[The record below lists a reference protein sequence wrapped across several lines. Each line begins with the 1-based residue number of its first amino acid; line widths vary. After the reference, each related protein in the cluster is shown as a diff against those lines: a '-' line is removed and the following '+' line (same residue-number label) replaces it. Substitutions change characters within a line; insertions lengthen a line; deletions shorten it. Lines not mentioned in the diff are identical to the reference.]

1 MGQSGECEPM
11 AHAPAVRSTAAAI
24 EQVQKSYP
32 DCPVDC
38 YLLFTSNSDAMSLY
52 ELAREKKIGV
62 RVSPTPRAARA
73 TCGVSLLIS
82 CDDASTMEEL
92 AAAAD
97 IVLEGV
103 VPLPRQIDA
112 HRDRY
117 C

>member
-52 ELAREKKIGV
+52 ELARKKKIGA

-73 TCGVSLLIS
+73 TCGVALLIS
-82 CDDASTMEEL
+82 CDDADTMEAL
-92 AAAAD
+92 AAAAG
-97 IVLEGV
+97 IALEGV

>member
-1 MGQSGECEPM
+1 MGQSGECEHI
-11 AHAPAVRSTAAAI
+11 AHASAARSTAATI

-52 ELAREKKIGV
+52 ELARKKKIGA

-73 TCGVSLLIS
+73 TCGVALLIS
-82 CDDASTMEEL
+82 CDDASTMEAL
-92 AAAAD
+92 AAAAG
-97 IVLEGV
+97 IALEGV